1 MCLSQVRQNIGDVQ
15 YRIRRI
21 QTHLHVDQ
29 TAVGFG
35 DYTDESKRHADPL
48 IFFDAAV
55 VMRAEKYQ
63 AVFFIERVRL

>member
-1 MCLSQVRQNIGDVQ
+1 MRQNIGDVQ

-21 QTHLHVDQ
+21 QTHFHVDQ

-35 DYTDESKRHADPL
+35 DHTDESKRHADPL
-48 IFFDAAV
+48 VFFDTAV